1 MAEKRLRVSGYL
13 PIMTALF
20 ALVLF
25 ACSCSTPRIV
35 ILKDPLSAKEHND
48 LGVAYEQK
56 GMPGLAEEEYKKATE
71 KQNNWVIPSFNLGN
85 LFYKQGDLKR
95 AEGYYRKALAID
107 ENNPDVLNNLANL
120 LHEEGRREEAKDLI
134 ERALA
139 IRKKEEYLDTYRRI
153 IGVQK

>member
-1 MAEKRLRVSGYL
+1 
-13 PIMTALF
+13 MTALF

-71 KQNNWVIPSFNLGN
+71 KQNNWVIPSM
-85 LFYKQGDLKR
+85 KKVAKKR
-95 AEGYYRKALAID
+95 
-107 ENNPDVLNNLANL
+107 
-120 LHEEGRREEAKDLI
+120 
-134 ERALA
+134 
-139 IRKKEEYLDTYRRI
+139 
-153 IGVQK
+153 QKI